1 MASSSTFTYVL
12 IPANNDEP
20 MQEITMAVPP
30 TLEENI
36 GCLTKALN
44 AHYSRVAPIQGEAG
58 KQAVMESVKQQM
70 AKNNP
75 SAKVPDEAML
85 AALACSQTC
94 DIVQLLPCTARS
106 NFVGVNLYVDDKGQ
120 AKSSPQNARA
130 SAVCGACGLPQAV
143 LGDAFLAKMF
153 DDQDG
158 FERQDVKIADLASD
172 APWVRE
178 AAAVNANRTDPAAAA
193 AQLGVSPGSGKPPP
207 PPPPAEPLSE
217 RLPLAAKA
225 KAAGTELFKQGDVPG
240 AAAKYTEAA
249 DLLRGAGSGGG
260 ASSGVVE
267 MDVSDEGGAP
277 PPDPERE
284 ASELLVTCLINL
296 SMCRMKQG
304 RPTCAL
310 EACDRALAIDETAGK
325 AWFRRGQACMHLE
338 QYPAAQKNLHR
349 AATLLPSSKE
359 VRDELGRCQAKL
371 AERKASGMF

>member
-12 IPANNDEP
+12 IPANDDEP

-58 KQAVMESVKQQM
+58 KQAVIESVKQQM

-75 SAKVPDEAML
+75 AANVPDESML

-94 DIVQLLPCTARS
+94 DIVQLLPCIARS

-120 AKSSPQNARA
+120 AKSSPQNMRA
-130 SAVCGACGLPQAV
+130 SQVCGACGLPQAV

-153 DDQDG
+153 DDQEG
-158 FERQDVKIADLASD
+158 FERQDVRIADLASD

-178 AAAVNANRTDPAAAA
+178 AAAINANRTDPSAAA
-193 AQLGVSPGSGKPPP
+193 AQLGVTPGKPPP
-207 PPPPAEPLSE
+207 PPPPAEPLAE
-217 RLPLAAKA
+217 RLPLAVQA
-225 KAAGTELFKQGDVPG
+225 KAAGTELFKQGDVAG
-240 AAAKYTEAA
+240 AATKYVEAT
-249 DLLRGAGSGGG
+249 DLLRGAGSGA

-267 MDVSDEGGAP
+267 MDVSDEGGGAP

-284 ASELLVTCLINL
+284 AAELLVTCLTNL
-296 SMCRMKQG
+296 AMCRMKQA

-310 EACDRALAIDETAGK
+310 EACDRAIAIDGNAGK

-338 QYPAAQKNLHR
+338 QYPASQKNLHF
-349 AATLLPSSKE
+349 AATLMPSSRE
-359 VRDELGRCQAKL
+359 VRDELARCQAKL
-371 AERKASGMF
+371 AERKASGFLS